1 MPKSQKGSP
10 IMYQKLYHVPPIY
23 YLPLQYAVSLINQG
37 HSADQAAQSAIDRF
51 AYYGKHQNKR
61 LKDFDKSQFKKHL
74 NRFTSIP
81 NAILVRKSPKHR

>member
-1 MPKSQKGSP
+1 MPKTQKGFAV
-10 IMYQKLYHVPPIY
+10 MYPKLYHVPPVY

-61 LKDFDKSQFKKHL
+61 LKDFDKNQFIKHL
-74 NRFTSIP
+74 NKFISIP

>member
-1 MPKSQKGSP
+1 MPKSQKGFP
-10 IMYQKLYHVPPIY
+10 IMYQKLYRVPPIY

-61 LKDFDKSQFKKHL
+61 LKDFDKNHFRKHL
-74 NRFTSIP
+74 NKFISIP
-81 NAILVRKSPKHR
+81 NATLVRKSPKLR

>member
-1 MPKSQKGSP
+1 MPKSQKGFAF
-10 IMYQKLYHVPPIY
+10 MYQKFYHVAPVY
-23 YLPLQYAVSLINQG
+23 YLAMQYAISLINQG
-37 HSADQAAQSAIDRF
+37 YPKDKAAQEAIDRF

-61 LKDFDKSQFKKHL
+61 LKEFDKNQFKKHL